1 MKSGFV
7 SIIGRPNTGKSTL
20 LNAIVKEKV
29 AIISSKPQTTRNLIQ
44 GIYNDEETQI
54 VFVDTPGIHKP
65 VDKLG
70 VALNSQAYYSINDVD
85 IVLFVVDASVS
96 YGKGDKFII
105 DKLGDLKKPVFL
117 ILNKIDKLT
126 DNEILLKINE
136 YKDQY
141 EFAEVIP
148 LSALKND
155 NVDKLIKVLRDY
167 LPDNVKYFMNGETTT
182 IEKDF
187 RLSEI
192 VREKIFIHTED
203 EVPHSISC
211 KLIGYEEDDKIAKVY
226 VDIIVDRDSLRK
238 IIVGHNG
245 NMIKTIGYEA
255 RIEMEELLGKKVY
268 LELYCFII
276 RHQLINI
283 NYFLDGVQEVAY
295 IHSNQNVIGSSK
307 AENHMS
313 RWAARDVFELK
324 QFSQLPANIAVCTSK
339 VRR

>member
-20 LNAIVKEKV
+20 LNQIIKEKV

-44 GIYNDEETQI
+44 GIYNEDDTQI

-85 IVLFVVDASVS
+85 VVLLVVDASVS

-105 DKLGDLKKPVFL
+105 DKLKDLKKPVFL
-117 ILNKIDKLT
+117 VLNKIDKLT
-126 DNEILLKINE
+126 DEQILLKINE

-141 EFAEVIP
+141 EFAEIIP

-155 NVDKLIKVLRDY
+155 NVDKLIKVLKNY
-167 LPDNVKYFMNGETTT
+167 LPDNVKYFLNGETTT
-182 IEKDF
+182 SEMEF

-192 VREKIFIHTED
+192 VREKIFMHTEE

-211 KLIGYEEDDKIAKVY
+211 KLIGFEEEKSIAKIY
-226 VDIIVDRDSLRK
+226 IDIIVDRDSLKK

-255 RIEMEELLGKKVY
+255 RIDMEKILGKKVY
-268 LELYCFII
+268 LELYCKTIKKW
-276 RHQLINI
+276 R
-283 NYFLDGVQEVAY
+283 EKEKY
-295 IHSNQNVIGSSK
+295 IKDLGYLLNK
-307 AENHMS
+307 DE
-313 RWAARDVFELK
+313 
-324 QFSQLPANIAVCTSK
+324 
-339 VRR
+339 

>member
-20 LNAIVKEKV
+20 LNQIIKEKV

-44 GIYNDEETQI
+44 GIYNEEDTQI

-65 VDKLG
+65 VDKMG

-85 IVLFVVDASVS
+85 VVLLVVDASVS

-105 DKLGDLKKPVFL
+105 DKLKDLKKPVFL
-117 ILNKIDKLT
+117 VLNKIDKLT
-126 DNEILLKINE
+126 DEQILLKINE

-141 EFAEVIP
+141 EFAEIIP

-155 NVDKLIKVLRDY
+155 NVDKLIKVLKNY
-167 LPDNVKYFMNGETTT
+167 LPDNVKYFLNGETTT
-182 IEKDF
+182 TEMDF

-192 VREKIFIHTED
+192 VREKIFVHTEE

-211 KLIGYEEDDKIAKVY
+211 KLIGFEEEKGIAKIFI
-226 VDIIVDRDSLRK
+226 DIIVDRDSLKK

-245 NMIKTIGYEA
+245 SMIKTIGHEA
-255 RIEMEELLGKKVY
+255 RVEMEELLGKKVY
-268 LELYCFII
+268 LELYCKTIKKGREKEKYI
-276 RHQLINI
+276 KDLGYLINK
-283 NYFLDGVQEVAY
+283 DE
-295 IHSNQNVIGSSK
+295 
-307 AENHMS
+307 
-313 RWAARDVFELK
+313 
-324 QFSQLPANIAVCTSK
+324 
-339 VRR
+339 

>member
-20 LNAIVKEKV
+20 LNSIIKEKV
-29 AIISSKPQTTRNLIQ
+29 AIISEKPQTTRNLIQ
-44 GIYNDEETQI
+44 GIYNDDETQI

-85 IVLFVVDASVS
+85 IVLLVVDASVP

-105 DKLGDLKKPVFL
+105 DKLADLKKPVFL
-117 ILNKIDKLT
+117 VLNKIDKLT
-126 DNEILLKINE
+126 DDELIVKIDE
-136 YKDQY
+136 YKDLY
-141 EFAEVIP
+141 EFAEVVP

-155 NVDKLIKVLRDY
+155 NVDKLIKVLRGY
-167 LPDNVKYFMNGETTT
+167 LPDSFKYFMNGETTT
-182 IEKDF
+182 TEMDF

-211 KLIGYEEDDKIAKVY
+211 KLIGFEESETLAKVY
-226 VDIIVDRDSLRK
+226 VDIIVDRDSLKK

-245 NMIKTIGYEA
+245 NMIKTIGQEA
-255 RIEMEELLGKKVY
+255 RIEMENILGKKVY
-268 LELYCFII
+268 LELYCKTIKKW
-276 RHQLINI
+276 R
-283 NYFLDGVQEVAY
+283 EKEKY
-295 IHSNQNVIGSSK
+295 IKDLGYLVK
-307 AENHMS
+307 E
-313 RWAARDVFELK
+313 DE
-324 QFSQLPANIAVCTSK
+324 
-339 VRR
+339 